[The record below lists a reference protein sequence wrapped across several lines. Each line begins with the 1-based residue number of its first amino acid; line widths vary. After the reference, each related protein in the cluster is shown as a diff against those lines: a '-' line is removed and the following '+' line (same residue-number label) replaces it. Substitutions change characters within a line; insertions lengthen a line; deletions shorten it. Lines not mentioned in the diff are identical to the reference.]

1 MSEHIDIFSS
11 FTPAG
16 ILGRYRARTPLL
28 PTPNTQI
35 PLVSLD
41 IPAPHPS
48 PPSTHTRLTSTL
60 TERAC
65 VHTHTHTRVHTD
77 PGTQT
82 PALPTGDTQGD
93 HPQPCTPVPHP
104 RPPLCTGGGG
114 SLSSHGAASPGPH
127 SAHPYP
133 RQPPPRPAARPAA
146 PTRAPEAAHPPP
158 SLPACPRPATAPLPV
173 RLRRTVPCAHR
184 LSTCCTDRLIMELS
198 PASTFIAAGGGGGG
212 PAASAAPQPGGT
224 GGSDGLTS
232 GRPDASRRRTAG
244 REGCGGEERE
254 GGEAAKGP
262 PRRGGDIEDGRGRWR
277 RAWGKRGGGKP
288 SDGARPLALPRGSGA
303 GQGGPEVRAGG
314 GDGRGGPPGPHR
326 RLLLRQERWSSPPPP
341 RHRHRHPGHWHHLGR
356 GRGGRQAPPSLPH
369 AGSAM
374 QQQRP
379 RPRLLA
385 RDAGRRRRGR
395 VGGKE
400 TRPTRRRGAR
410 NRRARAPRLPGA
422 CGRGRVPV
430 TVK

>member
-1 MSEHIDIFSS
+1 M
-11 FTPAG
+11 
-16 ILGRYRARTPLL
+16 
-28 PTPNTQI
+28 
-35 PLVSLD
+35 
-41 IPAPHPS
+41 
-48 PPSTHTRLTSTL
+48 
-60 TERAC
+60 
-65 VHTHTHTRVHTD
+65 HTHRHTRVHTD

-133 RQPPPRPAARPAA
+133 RQPPPPAGSSPRRPHACARGS
-146 PTRAPEAAHPPP
+146 PPS

-198 PASTFIAAGGGGGG
+198 PASTFIAAGGGGGSG
-212 PAASAAPQPGGT
+212 GLRRSSAGGDGRQRRPDQREAGRLSPPDRGAGGLRRRGARGRGGGEGASAAR
-224 GGSDGLTS
+224 
-232 GRPDASRRRTAG
+232 GRHRGRKGEMAASL
-244 REGCGGEERE
+244 
-254 GGEAAKGP
+254 GEAGW
-262 PRRGGDIEDGRGRWR
+262 GETERW
-277 RAWGKRGGGKP
+277 G
-288 SDGARPLALPRGSGA
+288 RPLALPRGSGA

-326 RLLLRQERWSSPPPP
+326 RLLLRQERWASPPPP